1 MAPKAFCLNSIFK
14 MDVEDGPVETKGVEF
29 RNCGRKGVGKG
40 YSSSTRHDSYSVQQ
54 GSITY
59 RNIINL

>member
-1 MAPKAFCLNSIFK
+1 